1 MTSVSYGS
9 ETAAAITK
17 VTGLHLLDQSKFVK
31 LLELVRDNVD
41 QVRILYPLGSSSLNE
56 EKFLQEYS
64 NQNDTQQTY
73 MVEVPI
79 NKIVFAPGQIR
90 DIRPEYCAKNFINYK
105 FTVDFQQSEWA
116 VFLYDE
122 STGNYQLAK
131 KQHTTMQA
139 LAVARE
145 KGIPTITGR
154 VVSFASEVTEA
165 ERLII
170 ASRIFYN
177 EVRSINTTKEWEKL
191 EHQVMLGEEH
201 AIQTRGFYTSIP
213 NLTWQPISHEFP
225 LIPDA
230 KYSITKVAEM
240 RRLISWAVKDDMYKP
255 LIDITRTLSENINWD
270 KESDNKEISAYVVK
284 AFYNFS
290 TYLSPHIE
298 SKTAPSFDTPQF
310 IIEYFSK
317 PARRQQQLIGCTK
330 DIKGAWLQALVLCG
344 KINLHMT
351 DNGVWDEPI
360 LHTKNKGFVKAV
372 VNLCNKGRR
381 KDNVVPE
388 AIIKKHI
395 KNYCSV

>member
-1 MTSVSYGS
+1 MTSISYGS
-9 ETAAAITK
+9 ESAAAITK
-17 VTGLHLLDQSKFVK
+17 VTGLHLLDQTKFVK

-56 EKFLQEYS
+56 RQFLQEYS
-64 NQNDTQQTY
+64 KQNVTQQTY

-79 NKIVFAPGQIR
+79 DKIVFAPGQIR
-90 DIRPEYCAKNFINYK
+90 DIRPEFCAKNFTNYK

-145 KGIPTITGR
+145 KNIPTITGR
-154 VVSFASEVTEA
+154 VVSFSQKVTEA

-170 ASRIFYN
+170 ASQIFYN
-177 EVRSINTTKEWEKL
+177 EVRSINTTKDWEKL
-191 EHQVMLGEEH
+191 EHQVMLGEED

-225 LIPDA
+225 LILDA
-230 KYSITKVAEM
+230 KYCVTKVAEM
-240 RRLISWAVKDDMYKP
+240 RKLIRWSVKDDMYKP
-255 LIDITRTLSENINWD
+255 LLDITRTLSENINWD
-270 KESDNKEISAYVVK
+270 KESDNREISAYVIK

-290 TYLSPHIE
+290 TYLSQHIE
-298 SKTAPSFDTPQF
+298 TKTAKSFDTPQF
-310 IIEYFSK
+310 IIEYFSN
-317 PARRQQQLIGCTK
+317 PARRQQNLIGSTK

-351 DNGVWDEPI
+351 DKGIWDEPV
-360 LHTKNKGFVKAV
+360 LDAKNKGFVKAV
-372 VNLCNKGRR
+372 VNLCNKGRK